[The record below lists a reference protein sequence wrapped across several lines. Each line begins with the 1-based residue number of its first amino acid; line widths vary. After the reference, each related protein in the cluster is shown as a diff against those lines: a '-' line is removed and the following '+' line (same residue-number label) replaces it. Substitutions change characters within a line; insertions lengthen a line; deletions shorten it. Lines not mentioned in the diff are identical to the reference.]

1 MNWTL
6 VSGAAL
12 RLCFSFFF
20 SEWTWFSL
28 GVWHCPVGYGAVDGL
43 IWPGGLFV
51 ATDTSPL
58 PSPVLSLKGMFG
70 IKEYKKQEKKKT

>member
-1 MNWTL
+1 
-6 VSGAAL
+6 
-12 RLCFSFFF
+12 
-20 SEWTWFSL
+20 
-28 GVWHCPVGYGAVDGL
+28 VGYGAVDGL

-70 IKEYKKQEKKKT
+70 IKECKKQKKKKNVEKE